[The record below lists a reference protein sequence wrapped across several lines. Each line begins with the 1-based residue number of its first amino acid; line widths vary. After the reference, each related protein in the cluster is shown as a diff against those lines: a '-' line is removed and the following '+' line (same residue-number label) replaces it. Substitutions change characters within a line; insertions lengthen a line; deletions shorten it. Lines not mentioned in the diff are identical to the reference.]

1 MNRGKLRRS
10 FPNAVHQ
17 GPRRSVRVVV
27 VKHTMETTRYDILR
41 REVSTAIWLETSPDL
56 HTAKSRIKKIASF
69 WPGRYEVVDHQSQR
83 VVATVATPSGLRAP
97 LKYIGECVRKSFW
110 ISYDCLLA
118 PAPGIAGLA
127 AYTRLQKYALGCY
140 RTSCE
145 WLFAPMARVR

>member
-1 MNRGKLRRS
+1 MRRIKEHGAPV
-10 FPNAVHQ
+10 FAVL
-17 GPRRSVRVVV
+17 
-27 VKHTMETTRYDILR
+27 VKHTMETTWYDILR

-56 HTAKSRIKKIASF
+56 HTAKSRTKKIASF

-83 VVATVATPSGLRAP
+83 VVATVATPSGVRAP
-97 LKYIGECVRKSFW
+97 LKYIGECVRRSFW
-110 ISYDCLLA
+110 ISYDWLLA

-127 AYTRLQKYALGCY
+127 AYTRLQKYARDCY

>member
-1 MNRGKLRRS
+1 MRRIKEQDAPV
-10 FPNAVHQ
+10 FAVL
-17 GPRRSVRVVV
+17 
-27 VKHTMETTRYDILR
+27 VKHTMETTWYDILR

-83 VVATVATPSGLRAP
+83 IVAAIATPSRLRAP
-97 LKYIGECVRKSFW
+97 LRYIGEYVRKSFW
-110 ISYDCLLA
+110 ISYDWLLA
-118 PAPGIAGLA
+118 PAPCVAGLA
-127 AYTRLQKYALGCY
+127 AYTRLQKYARDGY

>member
-10 FPNAVHQ
+10 LPNAVHQ

-69 WPGRYEVVDHQSQR
+69 WPGRFEVIDRQSQR
-83 VVATVATPSGLRAP
+83 IVAAVATPSTLHAP
-97 LKYIGECVRKSFW
+97 LKYMRECLRKSLW
-110 ISYDCLLA
+110 MS
-118 PAPGIAGLA
+118 
-127 AYTRLQKYALGCY
+127 
-140 RTSCE
+140 
-145 WLFAPMARVR
+145 